1 MRRKAS
7 ILVGLLWCV
16 AILSVVVVSVLHS
29 AHLELRTAKN
39 QGDQLQAHYLAL
51 AGVEQAKALL
61 FLDARQRRGD
71 RKNHTGGLYNEP
83 SNFRDVALGR
93 GQFRVWRS
101 GDRNDTEQII
111 YGVMDEESRLNVN
124 YATAAELG
132 GLKDLRPEV
141 AAAIIDYRD
150 RDNTVTPG
158 GAELAEYAAMQPPY
172 KPRNAPLRTLREMLM
187 VRHMP
192 RDLLLG
198 EDANLNGLLD
208 PEEDDGDENFPPDNR
223 DGRLDAGW
231 SGLLTVASSAR
242 DVNAAGDRRVNVQEA
257 DESDLANVRGFNQ
270 EIARAIV
277 QSRGQNRLESL
288 ADLLEVRATPPNN
301 QPQGGPPPG
310 SPPGGQPGGQSS
322 AGRSVTA
329 VPAFPVV
336 RAPGPQAGR
345 PGQAPQQAGPPGT
358 VPTRQPP
365 SGPPLISEQLLMD
378 VADDLTVLSTS
389 VQAGAV
395 NINTA
400 PVEVL
405 ACLPGLTRELAEA
418 VVRYRSSS
426 GYFPNIAD
434 LLKVDG
440 LTREVFKSVAP
451 RVTAR
456 SETFRIL
463 SEGLVTSTG
472 ARKRIQVVVRVGSS
486 SVSTLSYREDL

>member
-1 MRRKAS
+1 MRRNGS

-16 AILSVVVVSVLHS
+16 AILSVVVMSVLHS
-29 AHLELRTAKN
+29 AHLDLRTAKN

-51 AGVEQAKALL
+51 AGVERAKAVL

-71 RKNHTGGLYNEP
+71 RQNHTGALYNDP
-83 SNFRDVALGR
+83 ANFRDVALGR
-93 GQFRVWRS
+93 GQFRVLRS
-101 GDRNDTEQII
+101 GEHTDSGRII

-124 YATAAELG
+124 YASAEELTT
-132 GLKDLRPEV
+132 LKDLRPEV

-150 RDNTVTPG
+150 RDSNVTHG
-158 GAELAEYAAMQPPY
+158 GAEAEEYAAMQPPY

-187 VRHMP
+187 VRHTP

-208 PEEDDGDENFPPDNR
+208 PEEDDGDANYPPDNG

-231 SGLLTVASSAR
+231 SGLLTVASSVR
-242 DVNAAGDRRVNVQEA
+242 DVNAAGESRVNVQEA
-257 DESDLANVRGFNQ
+257 GESDLANVRGFSQ

-310 SPPGGQPGGQSS
+310 GGPPGGQPNP
-322 AGRSVTA
+322 GRGPVA

-336 RAPGPQAGR
+336 RAPVPQAGP
-345 PGQAPQQAGPPGT
+345 PGQPPQQAGPPGT
-358 VPTRQPP
+358 VPTRQQP

-405 ACLPGLTRELAEA
+405 ECLPGMTRELAEA

-426 GYFPNIAD
+426 GYFPNVAW

-440 LTREVFKSVAP
+440 LTRDIFKSVAP

-472 ARKRIQVVVRVGSS
+472 ARKRIQVVVRVSSS

>member
-1 MRRKAS
+1 MRRNGS

-16 AILSVVVVSVLHS
+16 AILSVVVISVLHS
-29 AHLELRTAKN
+29 AHLDLRTAKN

-51 AGVEQAKALL
+51 AGVEKAKAVL

-71 RKNHTGGLYNEP
+71 RQNHTGALYNDP
-83 SNFRDVALGR
+83 ANFRDVALGH
-93 GQFRVWRS
+93 GQFRVLRS
-101 GDRNDTEQII
+101 GGRDDAESII

-124 YATAAELG
+124 YASADELTR
-132 GLKDLRPEV
+132 LKDLRPEV

-150 RDNTVTPG
+150 RDSNVIQG
-158 GAELAEYAAMQPPY
+158 GAEAEEYAAMQPPY

-208 PEEDDGDENFPPDNR
+208 PEEDDGDANYPPDNG

-231 SGLLTVASSAR
+231 SGLITVASSVR
-242 DVNAAGDRRVNVQEA
+242 DVNAAGENRVNVQEA
-257 DESDLANVRGFNQ
+257 GESDLANVRGFSQ

-277 QSRGQNRLESL
+277 QSRDQNRLESL

-301 QPQGGPPPG
+301 QPPGGPPPG
-310 SPPGGQPGGQSS
+310 GPSGGQPSV
-322 AGRSVTA
+322 GRGPVA
-329 VPAFPVV
+329 V
-336 RAPGPQAGR
+336 PQAGP
-345 PGQAPQQAGPPGT
+345 PGQPPQQAGPPGT
-358 VPTRQPP
+358 VPTRQQP

-405 ACLPGLTRELAEA
+405 ECLPGMTRELAEA

-426 GYFPNIAD
+426 GYFPNVAW

-440 LTREVFKSVAP
+440 LTRDIFKSVAP

-472 ARKRIQVVVRVGSS
+472 ARKRIQVVVRVSSS